1 MTCQESELLNS
12 GLLALFKRIQKLSY
26 KEEFPL
32 LWQLILDLSLITVT

>member
-12 GLLALFKRIQKLSY
+12 GLLAVFKRIQKLSH